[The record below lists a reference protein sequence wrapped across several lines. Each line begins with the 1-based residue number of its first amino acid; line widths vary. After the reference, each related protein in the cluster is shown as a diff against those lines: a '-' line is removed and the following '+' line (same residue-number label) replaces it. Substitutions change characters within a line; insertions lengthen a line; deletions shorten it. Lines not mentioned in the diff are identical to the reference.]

1 MKLNTFDLVSY
12 SEGFNEVT
20 FVLDNITMT
29 NALTLDGQTLTIYD
43 GDNPVKVFIGYSV
56 SSVGTQDNF
65 ISVKAIRKINDSV
78 ESAIMGIEQNISL
91 LQNKVNSI
99 DIDSLQ
105 NKVDTLQTKVNS
117 IDSAVQSINSSLEAL
132 SNADNEQEETIKQ
145 EEAQQPQVVTT

>member
-43 GDNPVKVFIGYSV
+43 GDNPVKVFIGYSI

-117 IDSAVQSINSSLEAL
+117 IDSAVQSINSSLETL
-132 SNADNEQEETIKQ
+132 SKADNEQEETIKQ
-145 EEAQQPQVVTT
+145 EEAQQPQVVTA

>member
-29 NALTLDGQTLTIYD
+29 NALTLDNQTLTIYD

-117 IDSAVQSINSSLEAL
+117 IDSAVQSINSSLETL
-132 SNADNEQEETIKQ
+132 SKADNEQEETIKQ
-145 EEAQQPQVVTT
+145 EEAQQPQVVTA

>member
-78 ESAIMGIEQNISL
+78 ESAITGIERNISL

-145 EEAQQPQVVTT
+145 EEAQQPQVVTA